1 MFRQFSTGATRDTAS
16 GKLEYSRFINPL
28 NDFSFASYMQS
39 KQIIG
44 WEYRRWDNRQKGI
57 PEESL
62 FDSLCRH
69 IECLKLLKAW
79 NTVDEI
85 DQWWWIVWRVWNDG
99 HYLWSVL
106 KEWNNKIVFDEKIM
120 KPKNIID
127 ELNAIRFNGEAM
139 KLQYLTLEIIDEQTR
154 AGNES

>member
-1 MFRQFSTGATRDTAS
+1 MYRQFSTGATRDTAN

-69 IECLKLLKAW
+69 IECLKLLKLW
-79 NTVDEI
+79 YDVYEISYQWSIRREVVKSGQSIVVLDDMEYKVDKK
-85 DQWWWIVWRVWNDG
+85 DIV
-99 HYLWSVL
+99 S
-106 KEWNNKIVFDEKIM
+106 
-120 KPKNIID
+120 
-127 ELNAIRFNGEAM
+127 ELNAIRFNSEAL

-154 AGNES
+154 ASI